1 MCDGGELRLALA
13 ASVFARRHVGVDT
26 PDPAYRSGAR
36 TSIRIDGLSAHT
48 GYLRLLSGRQPTS
61 VELERWTDIDPARE
75 IAIIA
80 VTTEDGTEQQIGVA
94 RCILDD
100 EDPTRWDFAVVVGDA
115 WQGKGLGE
123 TLLRL
128 LIQCAEESG
137 VPALSSVTSS
147 ENQHMLSLARRL
159 GFTARREPGGASV
172 MRIER
177 RLRAWTE

>member
-1 MCDGGELRLALA
+1 VTVANFALPWPPVYLPDGTSVWIRPVRGTDLELE
-13 ASVFARRHVGVDT
+13 RRFVE
-26 PDPAYRSGAR
+26 
-36 TSIRIDGLSAHT
+36 GLSAHT

-61 VELERWTDIDPARE
+61 VELERWTDINPARE

-80 VTTEDGTEQQIGVA
+80 VTSEDGTEQQIGVA

-100 EDPTRWDFAVVVGDA
+100 GDPTRWDFAIVVGDA

-172 MRIER
+172 TRIER

>member
-1 MCDGGELRLALA
+1 
-13 ASVFARRHVGVDT
+13 
-26 PDPAYRSGAR
+26 
-36 TSIRIDGLSAHT
+36 
-48 GYLRLLSGRQPTS
+48 
-61 VELERWTDIDPARE
+61 
-75 IAIIA
+75 
-80 VTTEDGTEQQIGVA
+80 VTTENGTEQQIGVA

-100 EDPTRWDFAVVVGDA
+100 EDPTRWDFAIVVGDA
-115 WQGKGLGE
+115 WQGKGIGE